1 MLIIGHWGKEYKIKI
16 NYFFLVLKRKFEARE
31 NQMKKKIGNQIQWQ
45 KSTFFETF
53 VKNMVIIY
61 QAIFGKNHKSQVN
74 IK

>member
-1 MLIIGHWGKEYKIKI
+1 MGKRIQDK
-16 NYFFLVLKRKFEARE
+16 NQLFFLVLKRKFEARE